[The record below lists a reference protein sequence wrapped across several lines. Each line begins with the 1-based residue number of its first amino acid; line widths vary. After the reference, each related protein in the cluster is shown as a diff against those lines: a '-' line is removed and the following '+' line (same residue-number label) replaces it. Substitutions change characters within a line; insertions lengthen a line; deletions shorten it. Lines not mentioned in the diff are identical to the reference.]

1 MQAIF
6 EMNSKD
12 LFVAGEQLNIFIFSH
27 LITEVA
33 VVKSKNRLYP
43 LASVRKFGRP
53 LNLSLTSMLLPCT

>member
-12 LFVAGEQLNIFIFSH
+12 LFVAGEQFNIFIFSH

-33 VVKSKNRLYP
+33 VVKSKNRLDP
-43 LASVRKFGRP
+43 LASVREFGRP

>member
-1 MQAIF
+1 
-6 EMNSKD
+6 MNSKD
-12 LFVAGEQLNIFIFSH
+12 LFVTGEPFDIFTFSY